1 MLWYGEYDIY
11 LIMVNNKK
19 YNFMII
25 YKEYFNYCEI
35 ILFDS
40 IQNNYIAVII
50 KRRKFILNK
59 SQCFP
64 QNMRYEKLSWL

>member
-1 MLWYGEYDIY
+1 
-11 LIMVNNKK
+11 
-19 YNFMII
+19 MII